1 MKGDKIKYKNSYKY
15 QLVEDYTV
23 SVGVVPDKFVVDTPF
38 ILLNMKGVLTIKAGY
53 AWDGAT
59 NPAWDTKTNMRASLV
74 HDALYQLM
82 REEKISLSF
91 RRHADSLLR
100 DIMVE
105 DGASKLRAWYYF
117 RAVQLAGLKVAT
129 SEGEREILIAP

>member
-1 MKGDKIKYKNSYKY
+1 MKGDKIKYKKSYKY
-15 QLVEDYTV
+15 QLAQDYTV
-23 SVGVVPDKFVVDTPF
+23 WVGVVPEKPIDTPF
-38 ILLNMKGVLTIKAGY
+38 LSLGMAGVLTIKAGY

-82 REEKISLSF
+82 REEKISVSF
-91 RRHADSLLR
+91 RRQADSLLR
-100 DIMVE
+100 DLMVE
-105 DGASKLRAWYYF
+105 DGAFKIRAWYYF

-129 SEGEREILIAP
+129 CEGERETLIAP

>member
-15 QLVEDYTV
+15 QLAEDYTLW
-23 SVGVVPDKFVVDTPF
+23 VGVVPDKLVDTPF
-38 ILLNMKGVLTIKAGY
+38 LSLGMAGVLTIKAGY

-82 REEKISLSF
+82 REEQISLSF

-105 DGASKLRAWYYF
+105 DGAFKIRAWYYF
-117 RAVQLAGLKVAT
+117 HAVQLAGLKVAT
-129 SEGEREILIAP
+129 CEGEREILIAP